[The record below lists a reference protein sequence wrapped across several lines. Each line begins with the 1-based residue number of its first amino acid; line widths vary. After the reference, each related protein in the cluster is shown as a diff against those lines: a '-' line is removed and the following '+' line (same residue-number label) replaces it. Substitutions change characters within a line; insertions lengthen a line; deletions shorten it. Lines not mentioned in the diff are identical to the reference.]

1 MKRTLLV
8 LALFAGAA
16 LASEDKPRLRT
27 NPDAPC
33 RKKSSKPILASP
45 GEPLPVVNAPD
56 QWIWNNVESTNY
68 LTNIRN

>member
-1 MKRTLLV
+1 MRTTLLV

-16 LASEDKPRLRT
+16 LASEPRLRI

-33 RKKSSKPILASP
+33 RRKSSKPILGAP
-45 GEPLPVVNAPD
+45 GEPLPDVNAPD
-56 QWIWNNVESTNY
+56 QWIWNNIAGTNY